1 MLESVIAGGEITLGG
16 FFLCTGTSLLLGL
29 GLALLCRY
37 RSRCT
42 RSFFLT
48 LAMLPAV
55 VQVIIMLVSGNLG
68 AGVAA
73 AGAFGLVRFRSA
85 PGTAREI
92 GMIFLGMAVG
102 LATGM
107 GYVLLAALFFTLMA
121 AFVLALS
128 LPRLWGEE
136 DERELKITIP
146 ENLDYD
152 GLFDDLLRQYT
163 RSFRLDRV
171 RTSGMGTL
179 YELDYRVV
187 LKDGLASKE
196 LLDALRC
203 RNGNLSISCGRAVSR
218 EAL

>member
-107 GYVLLAALFFTLMA
+107 GYVLLAALFFALMA

-187 LKDGLASKE
+187 LKDGPASKE
-196 LLDALRC
+196 FLDALRC